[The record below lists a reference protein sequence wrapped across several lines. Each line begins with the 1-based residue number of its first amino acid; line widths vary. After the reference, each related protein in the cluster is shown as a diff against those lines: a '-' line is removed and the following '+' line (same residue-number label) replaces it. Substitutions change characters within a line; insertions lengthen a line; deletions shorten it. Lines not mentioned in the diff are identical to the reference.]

1 MNVEIK
7 ECLPGVR
14 DSLRYGLRR
23 SRPLTPSEIAMASL
37 LFGESIDYERVR
49 IHARRYMPFQ
59 PKNCCMT
66 PNGSMYFHRSRFLP
80 DYTRGDPPAVHWF
93 IHEMA
98 HVWQHQLGYAVRTR
112 GAVRI
117 GLSYHYDLVRG
128 KTLADFNMEAQGDLL
143 ADYFALRYLASSA
156 SMCQRRY
163 AGSLP
168 LYEEVLAGF
177 LADPA
182 SVANLPRD
190 SGRWLLHLRR
200 LASCRAGPQSGGF
213 R

>member
-1 MNVEIK
+1 MDEEIK
-7 ECLPGVR
+7 DCGLEIYN
-14 DSLRYGLRR
+14 SLSSRSRR
-23 SRPLTPSEIAMASL
+23 SRRLTPGEIATAAL
-37 LFGESIDYERVR
+37 LFGDSIDYARVR
-49 IHARRYMPFQ
+49 IHGRRYMPFQ

-66 PNGSMYFHRSRFLP
+66 PNGSMYFHQSCFLD
-80 DYTRGDPPAVHWF
+80 DYTQANLTGQHWF

-98 HVWQHQLGYAVRTR
+98 HVWQHQLGYAVRLR

-117 GLSYHYDLVRG
+117 GLSYDYDLAPG

-143 ADYFALRYLASSA
+143 ADYFVLRHLRSSIA
-156 SMCQRRY
+156 MRQKRY

-177 LADPA
+177 LANPS

-190 SGRWLLHLRR
+190 SGRSLLPLRHLIRR
-200 LASCRAGPQSGGF
+200 RA
-213 R
+213 